1 MALILKVQL
10 ESQTYSVDLEAAY
23 DLSIPIIFDGP
34 QVNHFGAP
42 QATSVP
48 LQVGSYVGSTG
59 TGGSCNASQI
69 TMTPHCNGTHTECAG
84 HIINEKLS
92 VLDVLK
98 EELCLARLIS
108 VVAEKGAQ
116 CNDQYH
122 PIKEA
127 DDLIISKLELEN
139 SLAAVPN
146 TTNTVTEIAHQAL
159 IVRVLPNPKEKC
171 SRVYTAKNPPA
182 YFSTEAMA
190 YLSALKLKHLLVDL
204 PSLDRMYD
212 SGLLSNHHQWW
223 NIPQRQTAES
233 ISKPNA
239 ESKINRTVT
248 ELIYVDD
255 AIDDGYYVLN
265 LQIPAI
271 QGDAVPSRPLL
282 YPLKSFSAATAMKST
297 EIPL

>member
-1 MALILKVQL
+1 
-10 ESQTYSVDLEAAY
+10 
-23 DLSIPIIFDGP
+23 
-34 QVNHFGAP
+34 
-42 QATSVP
+42 
-48 LQVGSYVGSTG
+48 
-59 TGGSCNASQI
+59 
-69 TMTPHCNGTHTECAG
+69 
-84 HIINEKLS
+84 
-92 VLDVLK
+92 
-98 EELCLARLIS
+98 
-108 VVAEKGAQ
+108 
-116 CNDQYH
+116 
-122 PIKEA
+122 
-127 DDLIISKLELEN
+127 
-139 SLAAVPN
+139 
-146 TTNTVTEIAHQAL
+146 
-159 IVRVLPNPKEKC
+159 
-171 SRVYTAKNPPA
+171 
-182 YFSTEAMA
+182 
-190 YLSALKLKHLLVDL
+190 
-204 PSLDRMYD
+204 MYD